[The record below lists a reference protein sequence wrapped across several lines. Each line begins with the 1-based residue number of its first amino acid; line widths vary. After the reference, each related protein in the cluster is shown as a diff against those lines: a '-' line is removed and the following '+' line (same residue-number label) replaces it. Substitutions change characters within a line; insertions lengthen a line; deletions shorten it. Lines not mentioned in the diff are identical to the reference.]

1 MHNNLFVLIMK
12 YKSSKENV
20 IMYDVCII
28 GAGVVGMNIARE
40 LSKYK
45 LKICVL
51 EKEDDVSCGC
61 SKSNSGIVHGGY
73 SDEPGTLKAE
83 LCVKGNRMYEQLENE
98 LHFGYRET
106 GSFVLA
112 FDVDEIPTLEKL
124 YRYGTENGVGGLK
137 LMDAA
142 ETKQHEPYLSD
153 TVKASLYCKN
163 AGVVSPYEFV
173 IALAENAIE
182 NGVELMLQHKVEAIE
197 KQSNGFRI
205 ETNKENIQARF
216 VINAAGVYSDQIA
229 ALAGDD
235 QYKITPR
242 RGQYVILDKDQN
254 YLVNSVIFQVP
265 TKLGKGILVTTT
277 YHGNLMIGPNAEEI
291 DDKDDVGTDEK
302 TLQYIT
308 ETARKSV
315 PGFNMK
321 KALKSFAGNRPVSN
335 QKDWV
340 IEESRVKGLI
350 NLVGIDSPG
359 LTSSPAIALK
369 TVSIL
374 KEAGLILDKNIKFKA
389 ERRPIIQKKTADF
402 AGVIDSPDPALN
414 IICRCEQVTEA
425 EIIDCLQRG
434 IPVSSVDAVGRRTR
448 AGYGRCQNAFC
459 GPRMRKLIARELNI
473 SEEEVAEKGK
483 GSSSLAQRAKRITL
497 TKM

>member
-1 MHNNLFVLIMK
+1 
-12 YKSSKENV
+12 
-20 IMYDVCII
+20 
-28 GAGVVGMNIARE
+28 
-40 LSKYK
+40 
-45 LKICVL
+45 
-51 EKEDDVSCGC
+51 
-61 SKSNSGIVHGGY
+61 
-73 SDEPGTLKAE
+73 
-83 LCVKGNRMYEQLENE
+83 
-98 LHFGYRET
+98 
-106 GSFVLA
+106 
-112 FDVDEIPTLEKL
+112 
-124 YRYGTENGVGGLK
+124 
-137 LMDAA
+137 
-142 ETKQHEPYLSD
+142 
-153 TVKASLYCKN
+153 
-163 AGVVSPYEFV
+163 
-173 IALAENAIE
+173 
-182 NGVELMLQHKVEAIE
+182 
-197 KQSNGFRI
+197 
-205 ETNKENIQARF
+205 
-216 VINAAGVYSDQIA
+216 
-229 ALAGDD
+229 
-235 QYKITPR
+235 
-242 RGQYVILDKDQN
+242 
-254 YLVNSVIFQVP
+254 
-265 TKLGKGILVTTT
+265 
-277 YHGNLMIGPNAEEI
+277 MIGPNAEEI

-374 KEAGLILDKNIKFKA
+374 KEAGLILDKNINFKA
-389 ERRPIIQKKTADF
+389 ERRPIIQKKTDDF
-402 AGVIDSPDPALN
+402 TGVVDSLDPALN

-434 IPVSSVDAVGRRTR
+434 ISVSSVDAIGRRTR

-459 GPRMRKLIARELNI
+459 GPRVRKLIARELKI
-473 SEEEVAEKGK
+473 AEDEVAEKGK

>member
-1 MHNNLFVLIMK
+1 M
-12 YKSSKENV
+12 
-20 IMYDVCII
+20 MYDVCII
-28 GAGVVGMNIARE
+28 GAGAVGMNIARE

-51 EKEDDVSCGC
+51 EKEEDVSCGC

-73 SDEPGTLKAE
+73 ADKPGTLKAE
-83 LCVKGNRMYEQLENE
+83 LCVKGNQMYKQLENE

-112 FDVDEIPTLEKL
+112 FAADEIPTLEKL
-124 YRYGTENGVGGLK
+124 YRYGMENGVDGLK
-137 LMDAA
+137 LMDLA
-142 ETKQHEPYLSD
+142 ETKQYEAHLSD
-153 TVKASLYCKN
+153 AVKASLYCKN

-173 IALAENAIE
+173 IALAENAVT

-197 KQSNGFRI
+197 KQDDGFLI
-205 ETNKENIQARF
+205 GSNKEAIRSRF
-216 VINAAGVYSDQIA
+216 VINAAGVYSDQVA

-235 QYKITPR
+235 KYKITPR

-315 PGFNMK
+315 PDFNMK

-335 QKDWV
+335 QKDWI
-340 IEESRVKGLI
+340 IEESWVKGLI

-374 KEAGLILDKNIKFKA
+374 QKAGLVLEKNPDFKA
-389 ERRPIIQKKTADF
+389 ERHPIIQKKAADF
-402 AGVIDSPDPALN
+402 AGVIDSQDPALN

-425 EIIDCLQRG
+425 EIIDCLHRG
-434 IPVSSVDAVGRRTR
+434 ISVRSIDAVGRRTR

-459 GPRMRKLIARELNI
+459 GSRVRKVIAHELSI

-483 GSSSLAQRAKRITL
+483 ESSSLAQRAKRIVL